1 MYQIGQKVYSKY
13 YGDGEVISTTCI
25 RFGDTY
31 PIAVRFSNEVIPFVI
46 TFTPTGIH
54 DLDDQKSDKNL
65 LHKILKPRKAS
76 NAN

>member
-13 YGDGEVISTTCI
+13 YGDGEVISTTCV
-25 RFGDTY
+25 RFGDAY
-31 PIAVRFSNEVIPFVI
+31 PIEVRFSKVVI
-46 TFTPTGIH
+46 TFTPTGIYN
-54 DLDDQKSDKNL
+54 LDYQKSDKNL

>member
-25 RFGDTY
+25 SFGDTY
-31 PIAVRFSNEVIPFVI
+31 PIEVRFSNRVI
-46 TFTPTGIH
+46 TFTPTGIN

>member
-1 MYQIGQKVYSKY
+1 MYHIGQKVYSKH

-25 RFGDTY
+25 RFGDAY
-31 PIAVRFSNEVIPFVI
+31 PIEVRFSNVVI
-46 TFTPTGIH
+46 TFTPTGINH
-54 DLDDQKSDKNL
+54 LDYQKSDKNL

>member
-31 PIAVRFSNEVIPFVI
+31 PIEVRFSDGVI
-46 TFTPTGIH
+46 TFTPTGIN
-54 DLDDQKSDKNL
+54 DIEDQKSDKNL

>member
-1 MYQIGQKVYSKY
+1 MYHIGQKVYSKH
-13 YGDGEVISTTCI
+13 YGEGEVISTTCI

-31 PIAVRFSNEVIPFVI
+31 PIEVRFSNVVI
-46 TFTPTGIH
+46 TFTTTGINN
-54 DLDDQKSDKNL
+54 LDYQKSDKDL

>member
-1 MYQIGQKVYSKY
+1 MYQIGQKVYNKY

-25 RFGDTY
+25 RFGDAY
-31 PIAVRFSNEVIPFVI
+31 PIEVRFSNVVIA
-46 TFTPTGIH
+46 FTPTGINH
-54 DLDDQKSDKNL
+54 LGYQKSDKNL

>member
-31 PIAVRFSNEVIPFVI
+31 PIEVRFSNVVI
-46 TFTPTGIH
+46 TFTSTGIN
-54 DLDDQKSDKNL
+54 DLDYQKSDKNL
-65 LHKILKPRKAS
+65 LRKILKPRKAS